1 MTNVERVAYIR
12 GLMEGLELD
21 ADKNEVRVINAVV
34 ELLEDLAL
42 SIEDLEEGYNEM
54 ADLLETVDDDLA
66 TLEEDFYGEDEC
78 GCGCCDEDDDECYY
92 EVTCPS
98 CGDTICLDEDMVAE
112 GQMDCPN
119 CGESLEFD
127 LEDVEDVCDCGCEH
141 NHDHE

>member
-1 MTNVERVAYIR
+1 MTNLERVAYIR

-21 ADKNEVRVINAVV
+21 ADKSEVRVINAVV

-42 SIEDLEEGYNEM
+42 SIEDLETEHEEM

-66 TLEEDFYGEDEC
+66 SLEDDFYGEDEY
-78 GCGCCDEDDDECYY
+78 GCCEEDGDAYYY
-92 EVTCPS
+92 EVTCPT
-98 CGDTICLDEDMVAE
+98 CGETICLSEDVVAD

-127 LEDVEDVCDCGCEH
+127 LDNVEEECDCGCG
-141 NHDHE
+141 HDHDNE

>member
-1 MTNVERVAYIR
+1 MTNLERVAYIR

-78 GCGCCDEDDDECYY
+78 G
-92 EVTCPS
+92 
-98 CGDTICLDEDMVAE
+98 
-112 GQMDCPN
+112 
-119 CGESLEFD
+119 
-127 LEDVEDVCDCGCEH
+127 
-141 NHDHE
+141 

>member
-1 MTNVERVAYIR
+1 MTNLERVAYIR

-66 TLEEDFYGEDEC
+66 TLEEDFYGEDE
-78 GCGCCDEDDDECYY
+78 
-92 EVTCPS
+92 
-98 CGDTICLDEDMVAE
+98 
-112 GQMDCPN
+112 
-119 CGESLEFD
+119 
-127 LEDVEDVCDCGCEH
+127 
-141 NHDHE
+141 